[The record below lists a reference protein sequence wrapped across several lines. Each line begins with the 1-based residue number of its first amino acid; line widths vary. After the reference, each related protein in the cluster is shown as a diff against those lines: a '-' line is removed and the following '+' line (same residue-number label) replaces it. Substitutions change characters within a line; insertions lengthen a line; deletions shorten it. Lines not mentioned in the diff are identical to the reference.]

1 MRGRTAEVRRAGGTE
16 DSANRTSG
24 FDTDSVIV
32 RRVTLVDEIRSR
44 AAALRA
50 PAVARWFRV
59 VGPAWV
65 VMLADVDAPSVI
77 TAGKGGT
84 ESGYALLLPCFA
96 IVPIL
101 FLVQEM
107 TARLALA
114 TGKGHVELV
123 RSRYGPRWAAVSVL
137 GMAVINFVAYV
148 AEFAGIALGA
158 GIVGIPAP
166 VAIVG
171 ALAIH
176 ASMVLSRSY
185 TWFERLAL
193 VLSLALFSFVVLAVA
208 GRPDLAHMASGL
220 NPLPSDVPHD
230 YFALVVAIVGA
241 SVMPWMLFYQQS
253 ASVHKQLSREDL
265 HGSRVETLLGAV
277 ASQALMAAVVIA
289 AAAAMKSAAPVSAS
303 ATNLA
308 ELPEGMARL
317 AAGGAGWLIAIGLIG
332 SGLLALVVVSLSAAW
347 GIGELMGWPHSLNL
361 KPSQARRFYGVYLVE
376 VIPAA
381 AVVLVSAD
389 FVRLCVGSMVFNVV
403 VLALPLSFLVLLTSD
418 RELLGDLANS
428 RPRAAL
434 LWVVTLV
441 LLASGVFG
449 MIQYLT

>member
-1 MRGRTAEVRRAGGTE
+1 
-16 DSANRTSG
+16 
-24 FDTDSVIV
+24 
-32 RRVTLVDEIRSR
+32 
-44 AAALRA
+44 
-50 PAVARWFRV
+50 
-59 VGPAWV
+59 
-65 VMLADVDAPSVI
+65 MLADVDAPSVI

-84 ESGYALLLPCFA
+84 ESGYALLLPVFA
-96 IVPIL
+96 VVPVL

-107 TARLALA
+107 TARLALV

-123 RSRYGPRWAAVSVL
+123 RFRYGARWASLSVL

-158 GIVGIPAP
+158 AIVGIPVP
-166 VAIVG
+166 FAILG

-185 TWFERLAL
+185 TWFERVAL
-193 VLSLALFSFVVLAVA
+193 VLSLALFSFVALAAA
-208 GRPDLAHMASGL
+208 GRPDLGHLVSDL
-220 NPLPSDVPHD
+220 SPLPTDVPHD
-230 YFALVVAIVGA
+230 YFALVVAMIGA
-241 SVMPWMLFYQQS
+241 SIMPWMLFYQQS
-253 ASVHKQLSREDL
+253 ASVDKKLTREDL
-265 HGSRVETLLGAV
+265 HGSRIETLVGAF
-277 ASQALMAAVVIA
+277 ASQALMAAIVIA
-289 AAAAMKSAAPVSAS
+289 AAAAMKSAAPVAAS

-332 SGLLALVVVSLSAAW
+332 SGLLALVVISLSAAW

-361 KPSQARRFYGVYLVE
+361 KPNEARRFYSVYLVE

-381 AVVLVSAD
+381 VVVLVSKD
-389 FVRLCVGSMVFNVV
+389 LVRLCVGSMVFNVV
-403 VLALPLSFLVLLTSD
+403 VLALPLAFVVRLTSD

-428 RPRAAL
+428 RSRAVL

-441 LLASGVFG
+441 LLTAGVFG

>member
-1 MRGRTAEVRRAGGTE
+1 MTG
-16 DSANRTSG
+16 
-24 FDTDSVIV
+24 
-32 RRVTLVDEIRSR
+32 
-44 AAALRA
+44 ALRA
-50 PAVARWFRV
+50 PALARWLRV

-96 IVPIL
+96 IVPLL

-123 RSRYGPRWAAVSVL
+123 RSRYGRRWAAVSVL

-166 VAIVG
+166 VAILG
-171 ALAIH
+171 ALAVH
-176 ASMVLSRSY
+176 ASMVMTGSY

-193 VLSLALFSFVVLAVA
+193 ALSLALFSFVFLAIV
-208 GRPDLAHMASGL
+208 GRPDLGHLVSDL
-220 NPLPSDVPHD
+220 SPLPSDVPHD

-241 SVMPWMLFYQQS
+241 SIMPWMLFYQQS
-253 ASVHKQLSREDL
+253 ASVDKQLTREDL
-265 HGSRVETLLGAV
+265 HGSRVETLLGAF
-277 ASQALMAAVVIA
+277 ASQALMAAIIIA
-289 AAAAMKSAAPVSAS
+289 AAAAMKSAAPVAAS
-303 ATNLA
+303 ATGLA
-308 ELPEGMARL
+308 DLPEGMARL
-317 AAGGAGWLIAIGLIG
+317 ASGGAGWLIAIGLIG
-332 SGLLALVVVSLSAAW
+332 SGLLALVVISLSAAW
-347 GIGELMGWPHSLNL
+347 GISELMGWPRSLNL
-361 KPSQARRFYGVYLVE
+361 RPGQARRFYGVYLVE

-381 AVVLVSAD
+381 AVALVSGD
-389 FVRLCVGSMVFNVV
+389 LVRVCIGAMVFNVV
-403 VLALPLSFLVLLTSD
+403 VLALPLSFLVRLSSD
-418 RELLGDLANS
+418 RDLLGDLANS

-434 LWVVTLV
+434 LWGVTAV
-441 LLASGVFG
+441 LLASGVAA
-449 MIQYLT
+449 MVQYLT